1 MSGIGYKVAMHNET
15 AAMNVDELKQTLIQR
30 KARVARHTRHR
41 EEPLPPDFAEQA
53 VELENGE
60 TLVAL
65 DKKMSRELVQ
75 IDHALHRIE
84 VDQYLDCETCGG
96 PIEEQRLIAL
106 PHATLCIRCANGSS
120 ARSIPRTTH

>member
-1 MSGIGYKVAMHNET
+1 MHNET

-30 KARVARHTRHR
+30 KVELSERQERIARHTRHR
-41 EEPLPPDFAEQA
+41 EEPLPADFAEQA

-65 DKKMSRELVQ
+65 DRKMSQELVQ

-84 VDQYLDCETCGG
+84 ADQYLDCETCGG

-106 PHATLCIRCANGSS
+106 PHTTLCIRCANGSS
-120 ARSIPRTTH
+120 ARTIERTTH